1 MPWIIIVA
9 PFFIVALVGTLAFLG
24 CELDTEGIPAPELYR
39 DDVFNNP
46 HVVSYWRLD
55 EEGGTTAADS
65 KDGNAGTYEG
75 GVTLG
80 VPGLLQNDADTA
92 VQFDGVSGY
101 VSVPNAD
108 ALNPAQFTVEAIA
121 TIAGGDGTFRVVVS
135 SNAVGGGSSRFGYT
149 LYVSDQ
155 NRWEALVGD
164 GSSWNPVSVGQ
175 PGAVEVGGGPRRGPY
190 HLAMTYDGMKLTV
203 YVNPVDQNDPD
214 QVASQAF
221 GYQPNTTDELRIGAG
236 ALEPPTL
243 FFNGVI
249 DEVAV
254 YNAPLDFNT
263 VKRHFAIQMTGLAP
277 P

>member
-1 MPWIIIVA
+1 MIVAA

-24 CELDTEGIPAPELYR
+24 CTNDFDALGAGEPYGDN
-39 DDVFNNP
+39 VFNNP
-46 HVVSYWRLD
+46 NVVSYWRLD

-80 VPGLLQNDADTA
+80 VTGLLQNDPDTA
-92 VQFDGVSGY
+92 VQFDGVSAY

-121 TIAGGDGTFRVVVS
+121 TITGGDGTVRVVVS
-135 SNAVGGGSSRFGYT
+135 SNAVDGGSSRFGYT
-149 LYVSDQ
+149 LYVSNQ
-155 NRWEALVGD
+155 NQWEALVGD

-175 PGAVEVGGGPRRGPY
+175 PGAVEVGSGPPRGPY
-190 HLAMTYDGMKLTV
+190 YLAMTYNGTHLTL

-214 QVASQAF
+214 QVVSQAF
-221 GYQPNTTDELRIGAG
+221 GYQPNTTDDLRIGAG
-236 ALEPPTL
+236 TGEPPTF

-263 VKRHFAIQMTGLAP
+263 LQTHFATMAAG
-277 P
+277 